1 LFGYF
6 KKHVFSRLALLFA
19 VATSVLVVSTY
30 YVINWAAAD
39 KDNIFDMQDAYYH
52 YKLIESWGE
61 FSDTATIRLELENLK
76 IESKIYS
83 AHSDTICTDDYLFDL
98 EKEAELTYWS
108 NTRDIFSLCDFVSFQ
123 DSDYLTD
130 DHGVVVPA
138 HVSFGDI
145 QKQDRVYPA
154 TVVETDRFKTLLI
167 IDYIYPNEW
176 VSFLPLVLL
185 SIIFML
191 LLYLI
196 IWRFLRPIS
205 LMRARIHALEKGDL
219 DSKIPIVGQD
229 ELALLSKSF
238 NELVAQIKK
247 LLKQKERLLS
257 DVSHEIKT
265 PLAKIRLLLA
275 MVKQEDKIKRVD
287 KQVDYLDSIV
297 TNILISD
304 KLSVPYSNL
313 ALEKISIDNLLKQA
327 IDLSKHKK
335 VKSETGGAFDVY
347 CDVVK
352 MSIVI
357 KNLLDN
363 AEKYAPSDDPVSL
376 ITSLDNNQVIIK
388 VVDSGPGIPENLL
401 AKITKP
407 YVRGT
412 NLEKAGFGLGLSIC
426 KKVLSA
432 HNGKMGVKNN
442 KTKGACFT
450 VSWDN
455 IELKGRYKNAKK

>member
-1 LFGYF
+1 
-6 KKHVFSRLALLFA
+6 V
-19 VATSVLVVSTY
+19 VANGL
-30 YVINWAAAD
+30 
-39 KDNIFDMQDAYYH
+39 
-52 YKLIESWGE
+52 
-61 FSDTATIRLELENLK
+61 
-76 IESKIYS
+76 
-83 AHSDTICTDDYLFDL
+83 
-98 EKEAELTYWS
+98 
-108 NTRDIFSLCDFVSFQ
+108 
-123 DSDYLTD
+123 
-130 DHGVVVPA
+130 
-138 HVSFGDI
+138 
-145 QKQDRVYPA
+145 
-154 TVVETDRFKTLLI
+154 FKTLLI
-167 IDYIYPNEW
+167 VDYIYPSEW
-176 VSFLPLVLL
+176 VTFLPIVFL
-185 SIIFML
+185 SILFMF
-191 LLYLI
+191 LLYFI

-205 LMRARIHALEKGDL
+205 LMQERIHALEKGDL
-219 DSKIPIVGQD
+219 DSKIPIIGQD

-238 NELVAQIKK
+238 NELIAQIKK

-275 MVKQEDKIKRVD
+275 MVKPEDKIRRVD

-313 ALEKISIDNLLKQA
+313 VLEKISIDNLVKQG
-327 IDLSKHKK
+327 IDLSKHKN
-335 VKSETGGAFDVY
+335 VRIEVADVFDVY

-363 AEKYAPSDDPVSL
+363 AEKYAPSDNPVSL
-376 ITSLDNNQVIIK
+376 ITSLDNNQTIIQ
-388 VVDSGPGIPENLL
+388 VVDSGAGIPDNLL

-412 NLEKAGFGLGLSIC
+412 NLEKSGFGLGLSIC

-432 HNGKMGVKNN
+432 HNGKIGVANN

-455 IELKGRYKNAKK
+455 IELKKRYNNAKKQFK